1 VYIDFRGVYLIAK
14 RNSRRKTYFA
24 EYSQQSCSFQYSHW
38 IFLWLFLKSW
48 LLNPA
53 LIYDCL
59 AISEKR
65 TNSKTIQTNRQWTI
79 WFSHR
84 SLHSPR

>member
-53 LIYDCL
+53 L
-59 AISEKR
+59 
-65 TNSKTIQTNRQWTI
+65 
-79 WFSHR
+79 
-84 SLHSPR
+84 